1 MSAPFEDC
9 QKFLNFDAECCGS
22 LDAGQISEAGEAKNN
37 HSSSVGAQGRSP
49 SNYQRKVELSTVLG
63 MRLHHGFQTLLGT
76 SPAADKTKS
85 LFHPRQKKRPSEG
98 ILKLRGDRAQRKEGT
113 SSGWWLKRGLLAAFV
128 IFILLPFSLRTL
140 PELIQHLVYTHRIRV
155 PFFADLGRPADLS
168 LNHTINMYLTSEEG
182 ISLGVWHTVPESQWK
197 EAQGKDLV
205 WYQNALNDGS
215 PVFIYLH
222 GNTGTR
228 AATHRVGVA
237 KVLSALGYHVLV
249 PDYRGFGDS
258 TGEPTEAG
266 LTTDALHL
274 YNWVKARSGNSLVV
288 IWGHSLGTGVATNT
302 AVKLVEQG
310 VVFDGVI
317 LEGAFNSAR
326 QKIPVNPF
334 IWYYWKLPGTGY
346 LFPEPWAEN
355 KVVFPTEENLK
366 KKMKNPI
373 LFPSIQ
379 RRRS

>member
-1 MSAPFEDC
+1 MKRRSGKQDSSARD
-9 QKFLNFDAECCGS
+9 
-22 LDAGQISEAGEAKNN
+22 GQRT
-37 HSSSVGAQGRSP
+37 GRP
-49 SNYQRKVELSTVLG
+49 QRKKAE
-63 MRLHHGFQTLLGT
+63 
-76 SPAADKTKS
+76 
-85 LFHPRQKKRPSEG
+85 PSRWG
-98 ILKLRGDRAQRKEGT
+98 
-113 SSGWWLKRGLLAAFV
+113 LKRGLLVLFV
-128 IFILLPFSLRTL
+128 VFILVPVSYIML
-140 PELIQHLVYTHRIRV
+140 PELIQHFVYTHRVRV
-155 PFFADLGRPADLS
+155 PFFVDLSRPADLS

-182 ISLGVWHTVPESQWK
+182 ISLGVWYTVPESRWK
-197 EAQGKDLV
+197 EAQGKDLP
-205 WYQNALNDGS
+205 WYENALSDGS

-266 LTTDALHL
+266 LTTDALCV

-288 IWGHSLGTGVATNT
+288 FWGHSLGTGVSTNT
-302 AVKLVEQG
+302 AVKMVQQG

-326 QKIPVNPF
+326 QKIPINPF
-334 IWYYWKLPGTGY
+334 FWYYWKFPGVGY
-346 LFPEPWAEN
+346 LFKEPWAEN

-366 KKMKNPI
+366 KMKSPI
-373 LFPSIQ
+373 LFLHSEDDHMVPLPIVQQMYEVAASAQTTERVKLVTFEGSLGYLHNGLYRDPRLPDIIK
-379 RRRS
+379 RFVLSL

>member
-1 MSAPFEDC
+1 MKRRTVKQPD
-9 QKFLNFDAECCGS
+9 
-22 LDAGQISEAGEAKNN
+22 
-37 HSSSVGAQGRSP
+37 SSSGAGGAQRTGGV
-49 SNYQRKVELSTVLG
+49 QR
-63 MRLHHGFQTLLGT
+63 Q
-76 SPAADKTKS
+76 
-85 LFHPRQKKRPSEG
+85 
-98 ILKLRGDRAQRKEGT
+98 EGT
-113 SSGWWLKRGLLAAFV
+113 SSRWWLKRGLSAVFV
-128 IFILLPFSLRTL
+128 IFILVPFSLRIL

-155 PFFADLGRPADLS
+155 PFFVDLNQPADLS

-182 ISLGVWHTVPESQWK
+182 ISLGVWHTVPDSRWK
-197 EAQGKDLV
+197 EAQGKDLA
-205 WYQNALNDGS
+205 WYQNTLSDES

-266 LTTDALHL
+266 LTTDALYL

-288 IWGHSLGTGVATNT
+288 IWGHSLGTGVATNA
-302 AVKLVEQG
+302 AVKLIEQD

-317 LEGAFNSAR
+317 LEGAFHTAER
-326 QKIPVNPF
+326 QPIGHPF
-334 IWYYWKLPGTGY
+334 AWYYWTFPGTGY

-355 KVVFPTEENLK
+355 KVAFPSEKNLRE
-366 KKMKNPI
+366 MRSPI
-373 LFPSIQ
+373 LFLHSEDDHLVPIQ
-379 RRRS
+379 IAQKLYETAVNTQNAERVKLVTFDGSLGYLHNGLYRDPHLPDIIKKFVMSL